1 MAGEDPIRVIQVK
14 TKNSGWRLALQNK
27 IFQLNNRINKTTF
40 IFPTIILITFLLI
53 LGCAGRS
60 GYTKLEK
67 SGRFGGVSLVQNDF
81 DSLWNSRTITIF
93 PQQGGSFGF
102 PPIMPGRGMGRPTGG
117 GMFELII
124 RATLMDSS
132 LIESG
137 INQYAQL
144 IGMTPAEK
152 KEYQDRYEQDHYR
165 GQYLYI
171 WARVMTPFSEGY
183 LNLNRW
189 TFFLE
194 TESGHQLEPE
204 KVIEQKVL
212 PRMRMTE
219 FSPDTTRENI
229 PSPFPRNRRSA
240 PFKIVQFYFPLKDYD
255 SIPLLGG
262 KYNTLKF
269 GAVNV
274 ANLED
279 KAEASWDLNQLK
291 SEK

>member
-1 MAGEDPIRVIQVK
+1 MVGEDPIRAVQVK
-14 TKNSGWRLALQNK
+14 TKNFGWRLALQNK
-27 IFQLNNRINKTTF
+27 IFQLNKKTNKITF
-40 IFPTIILITFLLI
+40 IFPIVILMAFLLI

-60 GYTKLEK
+60 GYTKLER
-67 SGRFGGVSLVQNDF
+67 SGRFGGVSLVESDF
-81 DSLWNSRTITIF
+81 DSLWNVRTISIS

-102 PPIMPGRGMGRPTGG
+102 PPIMPGRGMGRPSEG

-137 INQYAQL
+137 IDQYAQL

-152 KEYQDRYEQDHYR
+152 KAYQDRYDQDHDQ

-171 WARVMTPFSEGY
+171 WARVMTPFSDEY

-194 TESGHQLEPE
+194 TESGQQLEPE
-204 KVIEQKVL
+204 KVIEQKIL

-279 KAEASWDLNQLK
+279 KAEESWDLNQLK